1 MARNILRLLGV
12 CVLSV
17 GLSLPD
23 PVWAEPWWVAWE
35 RLSIEGVPM
44 AGEPFGWKVAE
55 SLDPFP
61 SLEACQAIGREVMSL
76 SAERRLREG
85 ATVSF
90 AADGLAFS
98 AQGLPSWEGDTWL
111 FQFACWPAG
120 VNPK

>member
-1 MARNILRLLGV
+1 MARHILRLIGACLV
-12 CVLSV
+12 SV
-17 GLSLPD
+17 GLILPG
-23 PVWAEPWWVAWE
+23 PVWAETWWVGWE
-35 RLSIEGVPM
+35 RLSIQGVPM

-55 SLDPFP
+55 PLDPFP
-61 SLEACQAIGREVMSL
+61 TLEACQAMGREVMSL

-98 AQGLPSWEGDTWL
+98 AQGLPSWEGDTWI

-120 VNPK
+120 VNPG